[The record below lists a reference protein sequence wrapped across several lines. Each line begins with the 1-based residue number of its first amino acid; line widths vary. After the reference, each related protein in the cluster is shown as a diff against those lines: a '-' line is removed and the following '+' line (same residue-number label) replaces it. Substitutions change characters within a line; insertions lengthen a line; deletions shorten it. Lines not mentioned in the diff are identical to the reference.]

1 MKEQK
6 TTNILLLL
14 IALPIVFYT
23 LKTLSFIFI
32 PLVLSMFIA
41 LFFLPIMRWMN
52 KRKVPKTVGII
63 VIVLL
68 ISGILKIGGELI
80 QLSTQE
86 ILSADK
92 SLFDNV
98 QNKLIDLI
106 FSIEQFFGI
115 TSTDGNILW
124 SYFQKIV
131 PSGSLAPT
139 LDFIG
144 NTLSVT
150 LMTIFFSVL
159 WLSESLN
166 FHKILNKTILKQK
179 HTSIKVFRQIEK
191 DLIKFI
197 IVKVLISIVTGV
209 LFTVACLSFDV
220 SFPVFWG
227 LYAFLVNFIQMVGS
241 FIAAGTVSLFALA
254 EMEPSGILLLFVL
267 TLIAIQ
273 GLMGGILEPV
283 FMGKSFSVNVIS
295 ILIMLM
301 FWGFIWGIPGM
312 IMSIPITVFL
322 KIILEQFESTKI
334 IAMLLSGSDKKT
346 FRFTK
351 NESST

>member
-1 MKEQK
+1 MKEQR

-14 IALPIVFYT
+14 IAIPIVFYT

-52 KRKVPKTVGII
+52 KKRIPKPLGI
-63 VIVLL
+63 VFIVLL
-68 ISGILKIGGELI
+68 IFGILRAGGELI
-80 QLSTQE
+80 QLSTKE

-92 SLFDNV
+92 TLLDNI
-98 QNKLIDLI
+98 QNKLILLI
-106 FSIEQFFGI
+106 KGVEEFFGI
-115 TSTDGNILW
+115 SSEGGNILW
-124 SYFQKIV
+124 NYFQKLA

-144 NTLSVT
+144 NTLSMT
-150 LMTIFFSVL
+150 LMTIFFSIL

-166 FHKILNKTILKQK
+166 FHKILNKVVVKQK
-179 HTSIKVFRQIEK
+179 HTSVKVFRRIEK

-197 IVKVLISIVTGV
+197 IVKVLISAITGI
-209 LFTVACLSFDV
+209 LFSLACWWFDV
-220 SFPVFWG
+220 SFPIFWG

-254 EMEPSGILLLFVL
+254 EMEPSGKLLMFVL
-267 TLIAIQ
+267 ILIGIQ
-273 GLMGGILEPV
+273 GLMGGVLEPV
-283 FMGKSFSVNVIS
+283 FMGKSFSVNVIA

-322 KIILEQFESTKI
+322 KIIFDQFESTKTI
-334 IAMLLSGSDKKT
+334 SMLLSGAKSEPLFK
-346 FRFTK
+346 RG
-351 NESST
+351 